1 MNETDNVTI
10 NINETDNSTSNLT
23 SNENFDN
30 ICIKIKKLDNL
41 FTTKE
46 RTPVHIITNVIE
58 NFTKN
63 LISKVEKNELISDI
77 YIGSIQNS
85 NIKGTG
91 LLIKQNNILIEG
103 MFNST
108 YNIIDCKVNLESVLL
123 EGIIKNGDFSSG
135 TVTSNNENIKII
147 GTFKDGLPENSIKYY
162 ENDTIYEGECKH
174 GMFNGMGCYTDGS
187 ISYEGEWLNNRF
199 NGNGLIITNNYNYNG
214 SFLNGKKHGN
224 GKLEIENKEYFITYE
239 NNIELNRLDFN
250 EKKIQD
256 LESHILDLENN
267 DKNNTL
273 VIQQQEKQILEYNN
287 KIKTV
292 ENEKKLLEEQFN
304 CKICFRNISNIVL
317 QPCNHVVLCE
327 TCEASIR
334 NTQNGR
340 RCPVCRKPYTKYIK
354 IFI

>member
-10 NINETDNSTSNLT
+10 NIEES

-30 ICIKIKKLDNL
+30 ICIKIKKLNNL
-41 FTTKE
+41 FTTE
-46 RTPVHIITNVIE
+46 EQTPINILKNTIN

-63 LISKVEKNELISDI
+63 LINKIEKNELINDI
-77 YIGSIQNS
+77 YIGNIQNS
-85 NIKGTG
+85 NIKGKG
-91 LLIKQNNILIEG
+91 LLIKHNNVLIEG

-108 YNIIDCKVNLESVLL
+108 YNIIDSKVTLKSMLL
-123 EGIIKNGDFSSG
+123 EGIIKNGDFYSG
-135 TVTSNNENIKII
+135 TVTNTNENIKIV
-147 GTFKDGLPENSIKYY
+147 GTFKDGLPENSIKYF
-162 ENDTIYEGECKH
+162 ENDTIYEGECKN

-187 ISYEGEWLNNRF
+187 ISYEGEWRNNKF
-199 NGNGLIITNNYNYNG
+199 NGNGLIITSNYNYNG
-214 SFLNGKKHGN
+214 SFLDGKKHGT
-224 GKLEIENKEYFITYE
+224 GKLEIENNEYFITYE

-256 LESHILDLENN
+256 LELQIVDLENN
-267 DKNNTL
+267 DKNNTV
-273 VIQQQEKQILEYNN
+273 VIHQQEKQILEYNS
-287 KIKTV
+287 KIKTI

-304 CKICFRNISNIVL
+304 CKVCFRNVSNVVL

-327 TCEASIR
+327 TCETSIR